1 VRFSVRNYSV
11 VISAPAEIACAENFL
26 NNSRNRTHENSA
38 FTGLGVVAFGAGEP
52 IWFDSEQAA

>member
-1 VRFSVRNYSV
+1 VRFSDRNYSV
-11 VISAPAEIACAENFL
+11 VISAPEIACAENFL
-26 NNSRNRTHENSA
+26 KNSRNRTHENSA